1 MTRLDQN
8 LKKLEILQKF
18 YVENRSKSDISR
30 ELNCSLT
37 TVRKHIKENAIDSS
51 LVQAMLNPCPGPVK
65 EIKENEAPFKFLQIS
80 AYEANQGG
88 EPLLKHINFVKLA
101 NSIVAE
107 MGITSEL
114 DKIRLEAALE
124 SFISYRIN
132 KRRELFINGVLFDK
146 DILKNGEKMAVM
158 AYKYAEASIK
168 HLNNFNSILK
178 ELEIKYKKRS
188 PDFGRI
194 HNLNIQKNE
203 FNLNHVSS

>member
-37 TVRKHIKENAIDSS
+37 TVRKHIRDNAVDSS
-51 LVQAMLNPCPGPVK
+51 LVQAMLSPRSVPVK
-65 EIKENEAPFKFLQIS
+65 EINENEAPFKFLQIS

-101 NSIVAE
+101 SSIVDE
-107 MGITSEL
+107 LGITSEL
-114 DKIRLEAALE
+114 DKIRLEVALE

-132 KRRELFINGVLFDK
+132 KRREHFFNGTLFDK
-146 DILKNGEKMAVM
+146 DVLKNGEKMAVM

-168 HLNNFNSILK
+168 HLHIFNSILK
-178 ELEIKYKKRS
+178 ELEIKYKKRV

-194 HNLNIQKNE
+194 QNLNIQKNE
-203 FNLNHVSS
+203 FNLSHASS